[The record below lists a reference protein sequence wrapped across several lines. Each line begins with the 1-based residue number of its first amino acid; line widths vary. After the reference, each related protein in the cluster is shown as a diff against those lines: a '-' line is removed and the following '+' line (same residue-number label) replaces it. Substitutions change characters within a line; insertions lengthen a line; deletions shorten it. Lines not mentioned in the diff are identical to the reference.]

1 MPPLTKEAWKKI
13 RAAWE
18 VGESTV
24 KLGKKH
30 GCSDRSIRMRAKA
43 EGWARPEGVKAEI
56 RRKAKERMSK
66 SPPHDPQA
74 LEEAIEERV
83 DATAE
88 VIKRHREEAQA
99 VRRLMQ
105 AGISE
110 HGKAKTLPER
120 QNAFETLKAAKIT
133 SETLR
138 NLHVVERKAWNLDT
152 DKNEDV
158 EEIIIQR
165 SYGL

>member
-30 GCSDRSIRMRAKA
+30 GCSDRAIRMRAKA
-43 EGWARPEGVKAEI
+43 EGWTRPEGVKAEI

-88 VIKRHREEAQA
+88 VIKRHREEAQV
-99 VRRLMQ
+99 VRGLMY
-105 AGISE
+105 AGARE
-110 HGKAKTLPER
+110 HKAAKSMLEK
-120 QNAFETLKAAKIT
+120 QLAFETLKAAKIT
-133 SETLR
+133 SETIR
-138 NLHVVERKAWNLDT
+138 NLHVAERKAWGLDEGKDNDT
-152 DKNEDV
+152 D
-158 EEIIIQR
+158 EIIIER